1 MEKINILSRSAASI
15 KKTSMSIN
23 NMMHDDESL
32 VADIDKGLI
41 KN

>member
-1 MEKINILSRSAASI
+1 MDKINILSRSAASI
-15 KKTSMSIN
+15 KKTSMSIK
-23 NMMHDDESL
+23 NMMYDDESL